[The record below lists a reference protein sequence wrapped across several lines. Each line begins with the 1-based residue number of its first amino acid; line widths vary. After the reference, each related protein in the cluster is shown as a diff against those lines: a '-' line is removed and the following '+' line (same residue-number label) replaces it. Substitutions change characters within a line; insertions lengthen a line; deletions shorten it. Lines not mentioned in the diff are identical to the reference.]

1 MSLRIEPPSP
11 ADAAALFA
19 LHRRILQEGQWFV
32 TEVDVLRWD
41 VAQKVQLI
49 RDSARSDNSVL
60 LVARE
65 GPLVLGMVQIA
76 GGGLRRVRHVG
87 RLEVMVDLPARGRGV
102 GRALVVAA
110 LDWARANPVIEK
122 VGLTVFP
129 HNEAALA
136 VYRELGFVEEGR
148 RIAEYRFGEGDYRDE
163 IAMAVRVA

>member
-1 MSLRIEPPSP
+1 MRIEPPTP
-11 ADAAALFA
+11 ADAAALYA
-19 LHRRILQEGQWFV
+19 LHRRILQEGLWFV
-32 TEVDVLRWD
+32 TEVDELRSD

-65 GPLVLGMVQIA
+65 GPRVLGAVQIA
-76 GGGLRRVRHVG
+76 GGALRRVRHVG
-87 RLEVMVDLPARGRGV
+87 RLEVMVDEPARGRGV
-102 GRALVVAA
+102 GRALVSAA
-110 LDWARANPVIEK
+110 LDWARANPVLEK

-163 IAMAVRVA
+163 IAMAVRVNG